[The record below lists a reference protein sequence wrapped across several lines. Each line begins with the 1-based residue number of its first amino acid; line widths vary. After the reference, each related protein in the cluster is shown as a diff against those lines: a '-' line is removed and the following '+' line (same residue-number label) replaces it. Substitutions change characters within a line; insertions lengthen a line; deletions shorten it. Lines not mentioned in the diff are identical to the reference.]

1 MKTSEIRGMEEAA
14 ILSEIDGKKK
24 ELLEIRCKVA
34 LGDEINPMQL
44 KELRKDIARMK
55 TILVEKKAVAQ
66 EGGA

>member
-1 MKTSEIRGMEEAA
+1 MKTSEIRSMEKET
-14 ILSEIDGKKK
+14 ILSEIDEKKK

-66 EGGA
+66 EGGE